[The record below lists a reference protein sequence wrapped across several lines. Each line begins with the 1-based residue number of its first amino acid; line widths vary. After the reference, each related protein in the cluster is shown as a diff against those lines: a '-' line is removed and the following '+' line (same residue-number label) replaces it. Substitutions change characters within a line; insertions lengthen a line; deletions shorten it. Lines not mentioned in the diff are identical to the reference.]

1 MVETLTP
8 FVFPNS
14 VHQSFDPSAPF
25 AFGLAWDRQYPPNLS
40 QVFSQE
46 ASLQARRWQVSRG
59 PHQASVAREPTDRHP
74 CYQWPTGE
82 RCWLSQGRPTGNGI
96 STRLKHRQ
104 AGAVSVFSGLFF
116 SPHQLPL
123 GVNLGKQNRSKFPCR
138 PPRGQLCWHPASA
151 SARVGEK
158 GGGLNMGQGHPAW
171 MLRIQG
177 PCKGEGAS
185 EVFVLQQS
193 SSMFYNRKT
202 NIPTSPGP
210 HSSHPYP
217 ALPGPH
223 CSSTSESFPKIF
235 F

>member
-74 CYQWPTGE
+74 CCQWPTGE
-82 RCWLSQGRPTGNGI
+82 RCWLSQGRPTGRQVQSVSSRVCFSVLTNCLWE
-96 STRLKHRQ
+96 STWVNRTGASSPVDLPGVSC
-104 AGAVSVFSGLFF
+104 AGTL
-116 SPHQLPL
+116 HQ
-123 GVNLGKQNRSKFPCR
+123 
-138 PPRGQLCWHPASA
+138 PPQEWER
-151 SARVGEK
+151 R
-158 GGGLNMGQGHPAW
+158 GGGLIWVRVILPGCSEFRGPA
-171 MLRIQG
+171 
-177 PCKGEGAS
+177 KGEGAS

-202 NIPTSPGP
+202 NIPTSPGL